1 VWLFEIAARV
11 PARPGSLGA
20 VEAARQLGVVNL
32 TKLARSARS
41 QRQQCEHQQPDTLGQ
56 HVGIRLRSVTVP
68 AAAPIALLL
77 VEDHDLLA
85 DNLVRLL
92 EAGGDIR
99 VVAVAATVAEA
110 VAAARE
116 HVPDVVIMDHRLPD
130 GTGIDATLRI
140 KADRPDVPVVLL
152 TGALDPAVERAAV
165 DAGCALALEKA
176 SSSTIGLAATVRS
189 LVESAD

>member
-1 VWLFEIAARV
+1 VAV
-11 PARPGSLGA
+11 PG
-20 VEAARQLGVVNL
+20 EA
-32 TKLARSARS
+32 
-41 QRQQCEHQQPDTLGQ
+41 P
-56 HVGIRLRSVTVP
+56 VT
-68 AAAPIALLL
+68 LLL

-99 VVAVAATVAEA
+99 VVAVATTVEEA
-110 VAAARE
+110 VAAARQ

-140 KADRPDVPVVLL
+140 KQDRPDLPVVLL

-165 DAGCALALEKA
+165 EAGCALALEKA
-176 SSSTIGLAATVRS
+176 SSSTVGLAQTVRS
-189 LVESAD
+189 LVGSAD